1 MLQMGPIDA
10 FEAVVLAGALPKHAA
25 RVAEMRRAFE
35 LRTGAFGPEDAWF
48 EARSRAFWDDAVA
61 SQGFGQHVEAEL
73 GLAARA
79 WVRPFDRAHRGLF
92 EASREGD
99 GVWLLRDVW
108 GGAEFL
114 VRLVDIGTRDSLD
127 AATSPFDARLVG
139 RVSTGAPEIAILPG
153 AIFHPE
159 DAVAP
164 LEEVLAAAKKRDLST
179 GHVLDALLRMEKS
192 FRSLSRVKPGY
203 AYRPAALDAPH
214 LTPPGA

>member
-1 MLQMGPIDA
+1 MGPIDA
-10 FEAVVLAGALPKHAA
+10 FEAVVLAGALPRHAA

-35 LRTGAFGPEDAWF
+35 LRTGAFGPEDPWF

-61 SQGFGQHVEAEL
+61 SQGFGQQVEADVAP
-73 GLAARA
+73 AARV
-79 WVRPFDRAHRGLF
+79 WVRSFDRAHRGLF

-99 GVWLLRDVW
+99 GAWLLRDVW

-114 VRLVDIGTRDSLD
+114 VSLADVGTRDSLD
-127 AATSPFDARLVG
+127 AATSPFDARIVG
-139 RVSTGAPEIAILPG
+139 RATPGAPEIAILPG

-179 GHVLDALLRMEKS
+179 DHVLDALLRMEKS

-203 AYRPAALDAPH
+203 AYRAAALDIRP
-214 LTPPGA
+214 LTPPGV